1 MLNKIFDPFFT
12 TKEVGK
18 GTGLGLSISY
28 SIVEKLGGRMHGG
41 QRGRQGHHLYH
52 LFAGD
57 IEPRRGRM
65 DKFKVMIVDDEVDFL
80 ETIVKRLK
88 ARNIDVNGVESGYKA
103 LEALEGRN
111 PDVII
116 LDVKMPGMDGIE
128 TLREIKKKNPLTEVI
143 MLTGHAS
150 VESGIQGM
158 QLGAFDYVMKPVA
171 LDELL
176 EKVRQAYERKLIQT
190 ARPEWPGG

>member
-1 MLNKIFDPFFT
+1 
-12 TKEVGK
+12 
-18 GTGLGLSISY
+18 
-28 SIVEKLGGRMHGG
+28 
-41 QRGRQGHHLYH
+41 
-52 LFAGD
+52 
-57 IEPRRGRM
+57 M

-88 ARNIDVNGVESGYKA
+88 TRGIDVAGVESGYKA
-103 LEALEGRN
+103 LEVLDGSS

-128 TLREIKKKNPLTEVI
+128 TLREIKKKKPLTEVI

-176 EKVRQAYERKLIQT
+176 EKVRQAYERKLLQQG
-190 ARPEWPGG
+190 RP

>member
-1 MLNKIFDPFFT
+1 
-12 TKEVGK
+12 
-18 GTGLGLSISY
+18 
-28 SIVEKLGGRMHGG
+28 
-41 QRGRQGHHLYH
+41 
-52 LFAGD
+52 
-57 IEPRRGRM
+57 M

-88 ARNIDVNGVESGYKA
+88 TRSIDVAGVESGYKA
-103 LEALEGRN
+103 LEALEVSS

-128 TLREIKKKNPLTEVI
+128 TLREIKKKKPLTEVI

-176 EKVRQAYERKLIQT
+176 E
-190 ARPEWPGG
+190 

>member
-1 MLNKIFDPFFT
+1 M
-12 TKEVGK
+12 E
-18 GTGLGLSISY
+18 
-28 SIVEKLGGRMHGG
+28 
-41 QRGRQGHHLYH
+41 
-52 LFAGD
+52 
-57 IEPRRGRM
+57 
-65 DKFKVMIVDDEVDFL
+65 KFKLLIVDDEQDFL
-80 ETIVKRLK
+80 ETIIKRLK
-88 ARNIDVNGVESGYKA
+88 ARGIDVTGVESGYKA
-103 LEALEGRN
+103 LEVLEGRD

-128 TLREIKKKNPLTEVI
+128 TLREIKKKHPLLEVI

-176 EKVRQAYERKLIQT
+176 EKVRQAYDRKLIQEGKT
-190 ARPEWPGG
+190 